1 MASRALKIIA
11 PRRIA
16 WGALAALLVILG
28 FACDGTTEVGHHLFL
43 ILGGV
48 AIGYGA
54 AAQERDER

>member
-1 MASRALKIIA
+1 MTRTLSILTTYARPSRAI
-11 PRRIA
+11 
-16 WGALAALLVILG
+16 WGAAAAGLVFLG

-54 AAQERDER
+54 AKG